1 MYSSFLYDAS
11 LYFCDDGGESSVILG
26 HSAGGNFT
34 VVLDIL
40 IWQMM
45 RQEVSHLEEMQ
56 NICMYAI
63 KEEDGSTIVHEMMG
77 IHFTEMLLI

>member
-34 VVLDIL
+34 VLVGHTDLADDETTGL
-40 IWQMM
+40 TFG
-45 RQEVSHLEEMQ
+45 RDAKH
-56 NICMYAI
+56 MYVCYQGGGWI
-63 KEEDGSTIVHEMMG
+63 YNCT
-77 IHFTEMLLI
+77 